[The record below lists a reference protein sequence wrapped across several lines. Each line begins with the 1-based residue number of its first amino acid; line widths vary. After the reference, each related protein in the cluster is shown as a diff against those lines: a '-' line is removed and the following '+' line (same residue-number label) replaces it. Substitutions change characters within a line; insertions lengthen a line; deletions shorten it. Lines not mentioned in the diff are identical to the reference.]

1 MNKET
6 LKKLLHEACE
16 ILIIYEDSGNAPQEI
31 LERIDALFNEIK
43 YSDYLDSEMKDLG
56 PEYDSAGFT
65 EEDRII
71 DGQYRV
77 ILDPDQEAQD
87 WDTFNKNKI

>member
-43 YSDYLDSEMKDLG
+43 YSDYLDSEIK
-56 PEYDSAGFT
+56 A
-65 EEDRII
+65 
-71 DGQYRV
+71 
-77 ILDPDQEAQD
+77 DQEAQD